1 MSESLTP
8 LEQRVY
14 HYLLDFLAENTYQ
27 PSIREIGRRFRIK
40 STKTVSELLDSL
52 AAKGFIERDHGRSRG
67 VRLVGFSSIGRQQP
81 VPLYDGVSAS
91 EPFLREELRSRFVA
105 MDRSFVPSD
114 DAFFL
119 RAPDDELRARGLLAG
134 DLVLVNPS
142 VRARDG
148 ELVAVRIDGTYVVR
162 ALEHRGG
169 NVALSSGNDLPGIVL
184 GPRDDFSVI
193 GVVAGVF
200 RPFHER
206 REEELD

>member
-81 VPLYDGVSAS
+81 VPFFEGVSGT
-91 EPFLREELRSRFVA
+91 EPYLREELRSRFVS
-105 MDRSFVPSD
+105 MDRAFVPSD
-114 DAFFL
+114 DAFLL
-119 RAPDDELRARGLLAG
+119 RAPDDGLRNRGLLAG
-134 DLVLVNPS
+134 DFVLVNPS
-142 VRARDG
+142 VRAHDG
-148 ELVAVRIDGTYVVR
+148 EMVAVRIATDYVIR

-169 NVALSSGNDLPGIVL
+169 NVALSSDNGLPSALL
-184 GPRDDFSVI
+184 GPKDDFSVI
-193 GVVAGVF
+193 GVVAGIF
-200 RPFHER
+200 RPFHDKSAEER
-206 REEELD
+206 D